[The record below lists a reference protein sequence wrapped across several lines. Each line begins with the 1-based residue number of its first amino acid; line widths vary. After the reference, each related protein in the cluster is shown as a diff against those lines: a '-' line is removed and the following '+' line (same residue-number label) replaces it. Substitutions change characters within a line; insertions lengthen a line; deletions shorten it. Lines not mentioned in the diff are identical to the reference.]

1 MGIDRLKLAGAIKI
15 FAFFAYF
22 IYFYTFNSSLSYYIP
37 SEKDGHSFKKDLIN
51 NKCLLLLGGSNVVLG
66 LSSELLSKNSC
77 EASNLGLNTEFRG
90 FYNYSKWLGYDLKSK
105 NIIYSSA
112 IFYSTSLDDEEST
125 SVKIPNIS
133 LFTILKNVL
142 IDPRIKFSRRGD
154 LINYKCN
161 SYVESFEIN
170 SDEFLESNNIISK
183 ELNKRVSILRN
194 LTNSE
199 NIYFRIPPIYVDN
212 KKDFELYTYLI
223 RQRIEH
229 LKDFNIKIIG
239 ETMVSTDSSLFCD
252 SFHPNA
258 KGREAFTKEIVLK
271 LK

>member
-1 MGIDRLKLAGAIKI
+1 MGIDRLKLAGAIKV

-22 IYFYTFNSSLSYYIP
+22 IYFYIFNSNLSYYIP
-37 SEKDGHSFKKDLIN
+37 SEKDGYSFKKDLIN
-51 NKCLLLLGGSNVVLG
+51 NKCLLLLGGSNVLLG
-66 LSSELLSKNSC
+66 LSSELLSKNFC
-77 EASNLGLNTEFRG
+77 EASNLGLNAEFKG

-112 IFYSTSLDDEEST
+112 FFYSISIDDEEST
-125 SVKIPNIS
+125 SIEIPNIS
-133 LFTILKNVL
+133 LFTILKNVF

-154 LINYKCN
+154 FINYKCN
-161 SYVESFEIN
+161 SYIESFEIN
-170 SDEFLESNNIISK
+170 PDKFLKSNNVVSK
-183 ELNKRVSILRN
+183 EINKRVSILRN
-194 LTNSE
+194 LTNLE

-229 LKDFNIKIIG
+229 LKYFNIKIIG
-239 ETMVSTDSSLFCD
+239 ETIVSTDSSLFCD

-258 KGREAFTKEIVLK
+258 KGRKEFTKETVFP
-271 LK
+271 